1 MKKLFSALVATLLLS
16 STCVWAAGGDIPYV
30 QKEKYKLRL
39 AHALQTDSPYDK
51 GSNRFAQLVSIY
63 SKGAAS
69 IQVFGNAQ
77 LGSEQDTA
85 KDTQLGMVDF
95 SLNAINNFSMW
106 YPKLD
111 VTILPMIFRDRYHVE
126 AFLKSPVWENM
137 KEEYRK
143 ASGLRIV
150 SVFEWGDRG
159 IATKNVN
166 VEKPSDLKGVKL
178 RLPKNPVMLDTY
190 QALGATPAAID
201 WGELYS
207 ALQQGLADGLESPP
221 QGIIDMKFSDFLK
234 SYSAANV
241 FYGLALIVINDKKY
255 DSLPP
260 EIQAA
265 ILRAGDEA
273 GAYQRWISAVAHVDG
288 LARLEKL
295 GVKVNVVK
303 DPKPFWDAVQPVYKK
318 YGPII
323 GEDLIQQVR
332 DVK

>member
-1 MKKLFSALVATLLLS
+1 MKSRFFALVAALLLS
-16 STCVWAAGGDIPYV
+16 ATCAWAASGDIPYV
-30 QKEKYKLRL
+30 QKAQYKMKL

-51 GSNRFAQLVSIY
+51 GSNRFAQLVNTY
-63 SKGAAS
+63 SRGAAS
-69 IQVFGNAQ
+69 IQIFGNAQ
-77 LGSEQDTA
+77 LGAEQDAT

-95 SLNAINNFSMW
+95 CLSAINNITMW
-106 YPKLD
+106 YPKMD
-111 VTILPMIFRDRYHVE
+111 VTILPMIFRDRFHVE

-159 IATKNVN
+159 IATKHTNI
-166 VEKPSDLKGVKL
+166 EKPSDLQGLKI

-234 SYSAANV
+234 SYSAVNI
-241 FYGLALIVINDKKY
+241 FYGLGIVVMNDKKFA
-255 DSLPP
+255 SLPP
-260 EIQAA
+260 EIQSA

-288 LARLEKL
+288 LERLEKL

-303 DPKPFWDAVQPVYKK
+303 DVQPFWEAVQPVYQK

-323 GEDLIQQVR
+323 GEDLIKQVR
-332 DVK
+332 EVK